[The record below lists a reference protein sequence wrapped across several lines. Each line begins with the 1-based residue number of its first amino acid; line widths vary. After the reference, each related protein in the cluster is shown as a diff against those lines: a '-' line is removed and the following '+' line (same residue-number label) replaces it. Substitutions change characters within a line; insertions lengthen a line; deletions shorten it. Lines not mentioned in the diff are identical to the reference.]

1 MAFRGRHGARS
12 FGSATAGYSTSNTN
26 FELSDGAML
35 FLATSVYVDRALNPY
50 GGAVPPDEVVPK
62 SAEGDATLDR
72 AVQWLRGE

>member
-1 MAFRGRHGARS
+1 
-12 FGSATAGYSTSNTN
+12 
-26 FELSDGAML
+26 ML